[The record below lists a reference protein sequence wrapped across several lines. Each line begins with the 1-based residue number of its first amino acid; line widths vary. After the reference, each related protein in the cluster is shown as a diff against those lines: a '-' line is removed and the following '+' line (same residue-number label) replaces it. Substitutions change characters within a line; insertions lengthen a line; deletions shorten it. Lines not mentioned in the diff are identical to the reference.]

1 MNDLQMF
8 PVGSALAYTADF
20 SAELPNGG
28 VTVSSVAWSVEPAE
42 SPEVVTASGQSDD
55 LANARSTISVSGV
68 PHGATYILQAK
79 ATLSNGE
86 QVAKDITLR
95 GFNG

>member
-8 PVGSALAYTADF
+8 PVGSTLAYTADF
-20 SAELPNGG
+20 SAELPNSG

-42 SPEVVTASGQSDD
+42 SPEVVTIADQADD
-55 LANARSTISVSGV
+55 LENARSTIYVSGV
-68 PHGATYILQAK
+68 PHAATYILQAV

-86 QVAKDITLR
+86 VVAKDITLR